1 MIDQSTTLRYVVAL
15 AAVGQQDGSSSHLG
29 TAERLQVLTEFRD
42 AWEELKWTEH
52 TCVPTQDGEAW
63 ELYGGVFAEC
73 SEDQETLFFRQLPSR
88 LRGIEAREWRLDV
101 GFHVCDFTMD
111 PSQDLL
117 VALQYVA
124 SRLLKARSSSNA
136 YRSLSESTH
145 PPAN

>member
-73 SEDQETLFFRQLPSR
+73 SEDRETLFFRQLPSR

-136 YRSLSESTH
+136 YGSLLESTH